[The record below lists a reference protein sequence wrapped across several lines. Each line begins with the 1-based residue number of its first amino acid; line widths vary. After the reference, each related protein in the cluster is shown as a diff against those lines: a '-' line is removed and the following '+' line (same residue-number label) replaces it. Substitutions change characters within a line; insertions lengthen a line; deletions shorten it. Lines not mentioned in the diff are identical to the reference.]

1 MKTLYEIRPVTE
13 RDAEP
18 WARLR
23 HALWPDGSLAE
34 HRAETERFLAG
45 GGTEPEEVLLAVGE
59 DGRLLGFVELSIRN
73 IVHACTPGRVGYLEG
88 WYIVPAAR
96 RQGIGRALV
105 AAGER
110 WARGQGC
117 REFGSDADLE
127 NEASHAAH
135 RRLGFSETGRVVT
148 YRKEL

>member
-1 MKTLYEIRPVTE
+1 MFEVRPVTSQ
-13 RDAEP
+13 DAEQ

-23 HALWPDGSLAE
+23 HALWPDSSLAE

-45 GGTEPEEVLLAVGE
+45 TGTEPEEVLAAVAE

-88 WYIVPAAR
+88 WYIIPEAR
-96 RQGIGRALV
+96 RQGIGRVLV
-105 AAGER
+105 AAGEG
-110 WARGQGC
+110 WARAQGC
-117 REFGSDADLE
+117 REFASDADLD
-127 NEASHAAH
+127 NETSHAAH
-135 RRLGFSETGRVVT
+135 RRLGFVETGRVVT

>member
-1 MKTLYEIRPVTE
+1 MKDSYAVRPV
-13 RDAEP
+13 RSQDAED

-23 HALWPDGSLAE
+23 HALWPEGSFAE
-34 HRAETERFLAG
+34 HCAETERFLSRAG
-45 GGTEPEEVLLAVGE
+45 VVEEEVLLAVAE
-59 DGRLLGFVELSIRN
+59 DGRILGFVELSIRN
-73 IVHACTPGRVGYLEG
+73 IVDSCAPGRVGYLEG
-88 WYIVPAAR
+88 WYIVPEAR

-110 WARGQGC
+110 WARAQGC
-117 REFGSDADLE
+117 REFGSDADLD
-127 NEASHAAH
+127 NETSHAAH

>member
-1 MKTLYEIRPVTE
+1 MYEVRAVTPE
-13 RDAEP
+13 DAEE

-23 HALWPDGSLAE
+23 HALWPDGSFAE
-34 HRAETERFLAG
+34 HRVETERFFAG
-45 GGTEPEEVLLAVGE
+45 TGAVEEETLIAVAE
-59 DGRLLGFVELSIRN
+59 DGGLLGFVELSIRN
-73 IVHACTPGRVGYLEG
+73 LVDSCTPGRVGYLEG
-88 WYIVPAAR
+88 WYIIPAAR

-110 WARGQGC
+110 WAREQGC

-127 NEASHAAH
+127 NETSHAAH
-135 RRLGFSETGRVVT
+135 RRLGFAETGRVVT